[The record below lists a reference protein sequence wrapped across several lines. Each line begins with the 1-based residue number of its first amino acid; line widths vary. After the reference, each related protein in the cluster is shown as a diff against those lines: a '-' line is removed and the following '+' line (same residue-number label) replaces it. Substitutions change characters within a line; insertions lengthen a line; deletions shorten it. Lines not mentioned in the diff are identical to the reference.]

1 VGSVVLEAQDAPGP
15 LTLDPGGKPIL
26 AVPRLEGRERGPA
39 RQRRARGLR
48 GVIRK
53 RRR

>member
-39 RQRRARGLR
+39 PPRPGARPRGGLS
-48 GVIRK
+48 
-53 RRR
+53 